1 MKILFVSMPS
11 IHAIRWINNL
21 KDSNHSLFWFDILSK
36 GELNSI
42 SIPEQNQYTNW
53 EKRKM
58 KYIKGEFSLYKN
70 FPSLYS
76 RLESYFKVTV
86 TEYFEEIILSLKPDL
101 VHSFEM
107 QSCSYPLTQIMK
119 KYPKIKWLYSCWGS
133 DLFYYY
139 KFNHHFR
146 KINAVLKRTDF
157 LLSDC
162 KRDVVLAKKTG
173 FKGTSFGV
181 LPGGSGYNIKEY
193 LKHRTEIGDRKI
205 ILVKGYEHNFG
216 RAVNIIKALL
226 ILGDKIKDL
235 KIVVYGAHKKVI
247 DFINKNNLNIT
258 YYGRHE
264 LSHSDLL
271 KLMGISKI
279 HIGNSISDGIPN
291 TLLESIIMGS
301 FPIQSNPGG
310 ATEEYITDNANGFL
324 INDPNDIQNIAQL
337 ILSALKSKDLV
348 ETASNKNL
356 KIAKNRLDQK
366 KIEKQI
372 LKIYDKISDEFI

>member
-1 MKILFVSMPS
+1 M
-11 IHAIRWINNL
+11 
-21 KDSNHSLFWFDILSK
+21 
-36 GELNSI
+36 
-42 SIPEQNQYTNW
+42 
-53 EKRKM
+53 
-58 KYIKGEFSLYKN
+58 
-70 FPSLYS
+70 
-76 RLESYFKVTV
+76 
-86 TEYFEEIILSLKPDL
+86 
-101 VHSFEM
+101 
-107 QSCSYPLTQIMK
+107 
-119 KYPKIKWLYSCWGS
+119 
-133 DLFYYY
+133 
-139 KFNHHFR
+139 
-146 KINAVLKRTDF
+146 NAVLKRTDF

-162 KRDVVLAKKTG
+162 KRDVALAKKTG